1 MIIEEK
7 RLDEIKPNEYN
18 PRKDLQPGDPEYE
31 KLKRSIQEFGNVV
44 PLVVNKRTGR
54 IVGGHQR
61 YKVLKELGFETVQ
74 CVIVDLDEKK
84 EMALSIALNKIEG
97 DWDKEKL
104 EILFREFEEKNV
116 DMLLSGF
123 DREEI
128 DELLGRNGE
137 EDVMKVNQR
146 DMEEGEEVVLVVCPR
161 CKYAGSEEEFEG

>member
-18 PRKDLQPGDPEYE
+18 PRKDLQLGDPEYE

-61 YKVLKELGFETVQ
+61 YKVLKELGFKTVQ
-74 CVIVDLDEKK
+74 CVVVDLDERK
-84 EMALSIALNKIEG
+84 EMALNIALNKIEG
-97 DWDKEKL
+97 DWDREKL
-104 EILFREFEEKNV
+104 ETLFRESEEV

-123 DREEI
+123 DWEEI
-128 DELLGRNGE
+128 DELLGRNSE
-137 EDVMKVNQR
+137 EDVIKVNQR
-146 DMEEGEEVVLVVCPR
+146 DKEEGEEVVLVVCPR
-161 CKYAGSEEEFEG
+161 CKYAGSEEEFESE

>member
-1 MIIEEK
+1 MIIEGK

-18 PRKDLQPGDPEYE
+18 PRKDLQSGDLEYE

-84 EMALSIALNKIEG
+84 EMALGIALNKIEG

-128 DELLGRNGE
+128 DELLGINGE

-146 DMEEGEEVVLVVCPR
+146 DMEEGEEVVLAVCPR